1 MKRFTNTKEWC
12 YNLYRNV
19 SIEKKKESGCM
30 KRLKKIY
37 EQRQLHWMILPGVA
51 FMIIFNYIPI
61 YGIIIA
67 FKNYTVVDS
76 LSTAPWVGFDN
87 FKIIMGDSFFWEAV
101 RNTLA
106 ISLMKLFL
114 GFAIPIVL
122 AIMIFEMRDGRLKK
136 FIQTVSYIPHFFSWI
151 VLGGMLISWLS
162 TNGFINQVLMSMGLM
177 DKGVNYLLDAN
188 KYWWIAVLSDL
199 WKEIGWGTILY
210 LAGMSRIDPTF
221 YEAARIDGASKLM
234 QIRKITLPLL
244 TPIISLN
251 LILNVSGLLGSNLD
265 QTLVLM
271 NSQNQN
277 KSEIIN
283 SFVYRMGLTQGDF
296 SYATA
301 VGLGISVIS
310 IILLIITDRVTRK
323 LNDGKSVIL

>member
-1 MKRFTNTKEWC
+1 MKK
-12 YNLYRNV
+12 
-19 SIEKKKESGCM
+19 
-30 KRLKKIY
+30 LKKFY
-37 EQRQLHWMILPGVA
+37 DQWQLHWMVLPGVA
-51 FMIIFNYIPI
+51 FMIVFNYIPI

-67 FKNYTVVDS
+67 FKNYTIVDTVS
-76 LSTAPWVGFDN
+76 SAPWVGLEN
-87 FKIIMGDSFFWEAV
+87 FRIIMEDSFFWEAV

-114 GFAIPIVL
+114 GFAIPIIL
-122 AIMIFEMRDGRLKK
+122 AVMIFEMRDGHLKK
-136 FIQTVSYIPHFFSWI
+136 VIQTISYIPHFFSWI

-162 TNGFINQVLMSMGLM
+162 TNGFINQVMMSLGLM
-177 DKGVNYLLDAN
+177 NQGVNHLLDPD

-199 WKEIGWGTILY
+199 WKEVGWGTILY

-221 YEAARIDGASKLM
+221 YEAARIDGASKLT
-234 QIRKITLPLL
+234 QIRTITLPLL
-244 TPIISLN
+244 APIISLN

-271 NSQNQN
+271 NAQNQN
-277 KSEIIN
+277 KSEVIN

-310 IILLIITDRVTRK
+310 IVLLVITDRITRK
-323 LNDGKSVIL
+323 MNNGRSVIL

>member
-1 MKRFTNTKEWC
+1 MKK
-12 YNLYRNV
+12 
-19 SIEKKKESGCM
+19 
-30 KRLKKIY
+30 LKKFY
-37 EQRQLHWMILPGVA
+37 DQRQLHWMVLPGVA
-51 FMIIFNYIPI
+51 FMIVFNYIPI

-67 FKNYTVVDS
+67 FKNYTIVDTVS
-76 LSTAPWVGFDN
+76 SAPWVGLEN
-87 FKIIMGDSFFWEAV
+87 FRIIMEDSFFWEAV

-114 GFAIPIVL
+114 GFAIPIIL
-122 AIMIFEMRDGRLKK
+122 AVMIFEMRDGHLKK
-136 FIQTVSYIPHFFSWI
+136 VIQTISYIPHFFSWI

-162 TNGFINQVLMSMGLM
+162 TNGFINQVMMSLGLINQ
-177 DKGVNYLLDAN
+177 GVNHLLDPD

-199 WKEIGWGTILY
+199 WKEVGWGTILY

-221 YEAARIDGASKLM
+221 YEAARIDGASKLT
-234 QIRKITLPLL
+234 QIRTITLPLL
-244 TPIISLN
+244 APIISLN

-271 NSQNQN
+271 NAQNQN
-277 KSEIIN
+277 KSEVIN

-310 IILLIITDRVTRK
+310 IVLLVITDRITRK
-323 LNDGKSVIL
+323 MNNGRSVIL

>member
-1 MKRFTNTKEWC
+1 MKK
-12 YNLYRNV
+12 
-19 SIEKKKESGCM
+19 
-30 KRLKKIY
+30 LKKFY
-37 EQRQLHWMILPGVA
+37 DQRQLHWMVLPGVA
-51 FMIIFNYIPI
+51 FMIVFNYIPI

-67 FKNYTVVDS
+67 FKNYTIVDTVS
-76 LSTAPWVGFDN
+76 SAPWVGLEN
-87 FKIIMGDSFFWEAV
+87 FRIIMEDSFFWEAV

-114 GFAIPIVL
+114 GFAIPIIL
-122 AIMIFEMRDGRLKK
+122 AVMIFEMRDGHLKK
-136 FIQTVSYIPHFFSWI
+136 VIQTISYIPHFFSWI
-151 VLGGMLISWLS
+151 VLGGMLITWLS
-162 TNGFINQVLMSMGLM
+162 TNGFINQVMMSLGLM
-177 DKGVNYLLDAN
+177 NQGVNHLLDPD

-199 WKEIGWGTILY
+199 WKEVGWGTILY

-221 YEAARIDGASKLM
+221 YEAARIDGASKLT
-234 QIRKITLPLL
+234 QIRTITLPLL
-244 TPIISLN
+244 APIISLN

-271 NSQNQN
+271 NAQNQN
-277 KSEIIN
+277 KSEVIN

-310 IILLIITDRVTRK
+310 IVLLVITDRITRK
-323 LNDGKSVIL
+323 MNNGRSVIL

>member
-1 MKRFTNTKEWC
+1 MKK
-12 YNLYRNV
+12 
-19 SIEKKKESGCM
+19 
-30 KRLKKIY
+30 LKKFY
-37 EQRQLHWMILPGVA
+37 DQRQLHWMVLPGVA
-51 FMIIFNYIPI
+51 FMIVFNYIPI

-67 FKNYTVVDS
+67 FKNYTIVDTVS
-76 LSTAPWVGFDN
+76 SAPWVGLEN
-87 FKIIMGDSFFWEAV
+87 FRIIMEDSFFWEAV

-114 GFAIPIVL
+114 GFAIPIIL
-122 AIMIFEMRDGRLKK
+122 AVMIFEMRDGHLKK
-136 FIQTVSYIPHFFSWI
+136 VIQTISYIPHFFSWI

-162 TNGFINQVLMSMGLM
+162 TNGFIIQVMMSLGLM
-177 DKGVNYLLDAN
+177 NQGVNHLLDPD
-188 KYWWIAVLSDL
+188 KYCWIAVLSDL
-199 WKEIGWGTILY
+199 WKEVGWGTILY

-221 YEAARIDGASKLM
+221 YEAARIDGASKLT
-234 QIRKITLPLL
+234 QIRTITLPLL
-244 TPIISLN
+244 EPIISLN

-271 NSQNQN
+271 NAQNQN
-277 KSEIIN
+277 KSEVIN

-310 IILLIITDRVTRK
+310 IVLLVITDRITRK
-323 LNDGKSVIL
+323 MNNGRSVIL

>member
-1 MKRFTNTKEWC
+1 
-12 YNLYRNV
+12 
-19 SIEKKKESGCM
+19 
-30 KRLKKIY
+30 
-37 EQRQLHWMILPGVA
+37 
-51 FMIIFNYIPI
+51 NYIPI

-67 FKNYTVVDS
+67 FKNYTIVDTVS
-76 LSTAPWVGFDN
+76 SAPWVGLEN
-87 FKIIMGDSFFWEAV
+87 FRIIMEDSFFWEAV

-114 GFAIPIVL
+114 GFAIPIIL
-122 AIMIFEMRDGRLKK
+122 AVMIFEMRDGHLKK
-136 FIQTVSYIPHFFSWI
+136 VIQTISYIPHFFSWI

-162 TNGFINQVLMSMGLM
+162 TNGFINQVMMSLGLM
-177 DKGVNYLLDAN
+177 NQGVNHLLDPD

-199 WKEIGWGTILY
+199 WKEVGWGTILY

-221 YEAARIDGASKLM
+221 YEAARIDGASKLT
-234 QIRKITLPLL
+234 QIRTITLPLL
-244 TPIISLN
+244 APIISLN

-271 NSQNQN
+271 NAQNQN
-277 KSEIIN
+277 KSEVIN

-310 IILLIITDRVTRK
+310 IVLLVITDRITRK
-323 LNDGKSVIL
+323 MNNGRSVIL

>member
-1 MKRFTNTKEWC
+1 MKK
-12 YNLYRNV
+12 
-19 SIEKKKESGCM
+19 
-30 KRLKKIY
+30 LKKFY
-37 EQRQLHWMILPGVA
+37 DQRQLHWMVLPGVA
-51 FMIIFNYIPI
+51 FMIVFNYIPI

-67 FKNYTVVDS
+67 FKNYTIVDTVS
-76 LSTAPWVGFDN
+76 SAPWVGLEN
-87 FKIIMGDSFFWEAV
+87 FRIIMEDSFFWEAV

-114 GFAIPIVL
+114 GFAIPIIL
-122 AIMIFEMRDGRLKK
+122 AVMIFEMRDGHLKK
-136 FIQTVSYIPHFFSWI
+136 VIQTISYIPHFFSWI

-162 TNGFINQVLMSMGLM
+162 TNGFINQVMMSLGLM
-177 DKGVNYLLDAN
+177 NQGVNHLLDPD

-199 WKEIGWGTILY
+199 WKEVGWGTILY

-221 YEAARIDGASKLM
+221 YEAARIDGASKLT
-234 QIRKITLPLL
+234 QIRTITLPLL
-244 TPIISLN
+244 APIISLN
-251 LILNVSGLLGSNLD
+251 LILNVSDLLGSNLD

-271 NSQNQN
+271 NAQNQN
-277 KSEIIN
+277 KSEVIN

-310 IILLIITDRVTRK
+310 IVLLVITDRITRK
-323 LNDGKSVIL
+323 MNNGRSVIL

>member
-1 MKRFTNTKEWC
+1 MKK
-12 YNLYRNV
+12 
-19 SIEKKKESGCM
+19 
-30 KRLKKIY
+30 LKKFY
-37 EQRQLHWMILPGVA
+37 DQRQLHWMVLPGVA
-51 FMIIFNYIPI
+51 FMIVFNYIPI

-67 FKNYTVVDS
+67 FKNYTIVDTVS
-76 LSTAPWVGFDN
+76 SAPWVGLEN
-87 FKIIMGDSFFWEAV
+87 FRIIMEDSFFWEAV

-114 GFAIPIVL
+114 GFAIPIILSV
-122 AIMIFEMRDGRLKK
+122 MIFEMRDGHLKK
-136 FIQTVSYIPHFFSWI
+136 VIQTISYIPHFFSWI

-162 TNGFINQVLMSMGLM
+162 TNGFINQVMMSLGLM
-177 DKGVNYLLDAN
+177 NQGVNHLLDPD

-199 WKEIGWGTILY
+199 WKEVGWGTILY

-221 YEAARIDGASKLM
+221 YEAARIDGASKLT
-234 QIRKITLPLL
+234 QIRTITLPLL
-244 TPIISLN
+244 APIISLN

-271 NSQNQN
+271 NAQNQN
-277 KSEIIN
+277 KSEVIN

-310 IILLIITDRVTRK
+310 IVLLVITDRITRK
-323 LNDGKSVIL
+323 MNNGRSVIL

>member
-1 MKRFTNTKEWC
+1 MKK
-12 YNLYRNV
+12 
-19 SIEKKKESGCM
+19 
-30 KRLKKIY
+30 LKKFY
-37 EQRQLHWMILPGVA
+37 DQRQLHWMVLPGVA
-51 FMIIFNYIPI
+51 FMIVFNYIPI

-67 FKNYTVVDS
+67 FKNYTIVDTVS
-76 LSTAPWVGFDN
+76 SAPWVGLEN
-87 FKIIMGDSFFWEAV
+87 FRIIMEDSFFWEAV

-114 GFAIPIVL
+114 GFAIPIIL
-122 AIMIFEMRDGRLKK
+122 AVMIFEMRDGHLKK
-136 FIQTVSYIPHFFSWI
+136 VIQTISYIPHFFSWI

-162 TNGFINQVLMSMGLM
+162 TNGFINQVMMSLGLM
-177 DKGVNYLLDAN
+177 NQGVNHLLDPD

-199 WKEIGWGTILY
+199 WKEVGWGTILY

-221 YEAARIDGASKLM
+221 YETARIDGASKLT
-234 QIRKITLPLL
+234 QIRTITLPLL
-244 TPIISLN
+244 APIISLN

-271 NSQNQN
+271 NAQNQN
-277 KSEIIN
+277 KSEVIN

-310 IILLIITDRVTRK
+310 IVLLVITDRITRK
-323 LNDGKSVIL
+323 MNNGRSVIL

>member
-1 MKRFTNTKEWC
+1 MKK
-12 YNLYRNV
+12 
-19 SIEKKKESGCM
+19 
-30 KRLKKIY
+30 LKKFY
-37 EQRQLHWMILPGVA
+37 DRRQLHWMVLPGVA
-51 FMIIFNYIPI
+51 FMIVFNYIPI

-67 FKNYTVVDS
+67 FKNYTIVDTVS
-76 LSTAPWVGFDN
+76 SAPWVGLEN
-87 FKIIMGDSFFWEAV
+87 FRIIMEDSFFGEAV

-114 GFAIPIVL
+114 GFAIPIIL
-122 AIMIFEMRDGRLKK
+122 AVMIFEMRDGHLKK
-136 FIQTVSYIPHFFSWI
+136 VIQTISYIPHFFSWI

-162 TNGFINQVLMSMGLM
+162 TNGFINQVMMSLGLM
-177 DKGVNYLLDAN
+177 NQGVNHLLDPD

-199 WKEIGWGTILY
+199 WKEVGWGTILY

-221 YEAARIDGASKLM
+221 YEAARIDGASKLT
-234 QIRKITLPLL
+234 QIRTITLPLL
-244 TPIISLN
+244 APIISLN

-271 NSQNQN
+271 NAQNQN
-277 KSEIIN
+277 KSEVIN

-310 IILLIITDRVTRK
+310 IVLLVITDRITRK
-323 LNDGKSVIL
+323 MNNGRSVIL

>member
-1 MKRFTNTKEWC
+1 MKK
-12 YNLYRNV
+12 
-19 SIEKKKESGCM
+19 
-30 KRLKKIY
+30 LKKFY
-37 EQRQLHWMILPGVA
+37 DQRQLHWMVLPGVA
-51 FMIIFNYIPI
+51 FMIVFNYIPI

-67 FKNYTVVDS
+67 FKNYTIVDTVS
-76 LSTAPWVGFDN
+76 SAPWVGLEN
-87 FKIIMGDSFFWEAV
+87 FRIILEDSFFWEAV

-114 GFAIPIVL
+114 GFAIPIIL
-122 AIMIFEMRDGRLKK
+122 AVMIFEMRDGHLKK
-136 FIQTVSYIPHFFSWI
+136 VIQTISYIPHFFSWI

-162 TNGFINQVLMSMGLM
+162 TNGFINQVMMSLGLM
-177 DKGVNYLLDAN
+177 NQGVNHLLDPD

-199 WKEIGWGTILY
+199 WKEVGWGTILY

-221 YEAARIDGASKLM
+221 YEAARIDGASKLT
-234 QIRKITLPLL
+234 QIRTITLPLL
-244 TPIISLN
+244 APIISLN

-271 NSQNQN
+271 NAQNQN
-277 KSEIIN
+277 KSEVIN

-310 IILLIITDRVTRK
+310 IVLLVITDRITRK
-323 LNDGKSVIL
+323 MNNGRSVIL

>member
-1 MKRFTNTKEWC
+1 MKK
-12 YNLYRNV
+12 
-19 SIEKKKESGCM
+19 
-30 KRLKKIY
+30 LKKFY
-37 EQRQLHWMILPGVA
+37 DQRQLHWMVLPGVA
-51 FMIIFNYIPI
+51 FMIVFNYIPI

-67 FKNYTVVDS
+67 FKNYTIVDTVS
-76 LSTAPWVGFDN
+76 SAPWVGLEN
-87 FKIIMGDSFFWEAV
+87 FRIIMEDSFFWEAV

-114 GFAIPIVL
+114 GFAIPIIL
-122 AIMIFEMRDGRLKK
+122 AVMIFEMRDGHLKK
-136 FIQTVSYIPHFFSWI
+136 VIQTISYIPHFFSWI

-162 TNGFINQVLMSMGLM
+162 TNGFINQVMMSLGLM
-177 DKGVNYLLDAN
+177 NQGVNHLLDPD

-199 WKEIGWGTILY
+199 WKEVGWGTILY

-221 YEAARIDGASKLM
+221 YEAARIDGASKLT
-234 QIRKITLPLL
+234 QIRTITLPLL
-244 TPIISLN
+244 APIISLT

-271 NSQNQN
+271 NAQNQN
-277 KSEIIN
+277 KSEVIN

-310 IILLIITDRVTRK
+310 IVLLVITDRITRK
-323 LNDGKSVIL
+323 MNNGRSVIL

>member
-1 MKRFTNTKEWC
+1 MKK
-12 YNLYRNV
+12 
-19 SIEKKKESGCM
+19 
-30 KRLKKIY
+30 LKKFY
-37 EQRQLHWMILPGVA
+37 DQRQLHWMVLPGVA
-51 FMIIFNYIPI
+51 FMIVFNYIPI

-67 FKNYTVVDS
+67 FKNYTIVDTVS
-76 LSTAPWVGFDN
+76 SAPWVGLEN
-87 FKIIMGDSFFWEAV
+87 FRIIMEDSFFWEAV

-114 GFAIPIVL
+114 GFAIPIIL
-122 AIMIFEMRDGRLKK
+122 AVMIFEMRDGHLKK
-136 FIQTVSYIPHFFSWI
+136 VIQTISYIPHFFSWI

-162 TNGFINQVLMSMGLM
+162 TNGFINQVMMSLGLM
-177 DKGVNYLLDAN
+177 NQGVNHLLDPD

-199 WKEIGWGTILY
+199 WKEVGWGTILY

-221 YEAARIDGASKLM
+221 YEAARIDGASKLT
-234 QIRKITLPLL
+234 QIRTITLPLL
-244 TPIISLN
+244 APIISLN

-265 QTLVLM
+265 QTLILM
-271 NSQNQN
+271 NAQNQN
-277 KSEIIN
+277 KSEVIN

-310 IILLIITDRVTRK
+310 IVLLVITDRITRK
-323 LNDGKSVIL
+323 MNNGRSVIL

>member
-1 MKRFTNTKEWC
+1 MKK
-12 YNLYRNV
+12 
-19 SIEKKKESGCM
+19 
-30 KRLKKIY
+30 LKKFY
-37 EQRQLHWMILPGVA
+37 DQRQLHWMVLPGVA
-51 FMIIFNYIPI
+51 FMIVFNYIPI

-67 FKNYTVVDS
+67 FKNYTIVDTVS
-76 LSTAPWVGFDN
+76 SAPWVGLEN
-87 FKIIMGDSFFWEAV
+87 FRIIMEDSFFWAAV

-106 ISLMKLFL
+106 LSLMKLFL
-114 GFAIPIVL
+114 GFAIPIIL
-122 AIMIFEMRDGRLKK
+122 AVMIFEMRDGHLKK
-136 FIQTVSYIPHFFSWI
+136 VIQTISYIPHFFSWI

-162 TNGFINQVLMSMGLM
+162 TNGFINQVMMSLGLM
-177 DKGVNYLLDAN
+177 NQGVNHLLDPD

-199 WKEIGWGTILY
+199 WKEVGWGTILY

-221 YEAARIDGASKLM
+221 YEAARIDGASKLT
-234 QIRKITLPLL
+234 QIRTITLPLL
-244 TPIISLN
+244 APIISLN

-271 NSQNQN
+271 NAQNQN
-277 KSEIIN
+277 KSEVIN

-310 IILLIITDRVTRK
+310 IVLLVITDRITRK
-323 LNDGKSVIL
+323 MNNGRSVIL

>member
-1 MKRFTNTKEWC
+1 MKK
-12 YNLYRNV
+12 
-19 SIEKKKESGCM
+19 
-30 KRLKKIY
+30 LKKFY
-37 EQRQLHWMILPGVA
+37 DQRQLHWMVLPGVA
-51 FMIIFNYIPI
+51 FMIVFNYIPI

-67 FKNYTVVDS
+67 FKNYTIVDTVS
-76 LSTAPWVGFDN
+76 SAPWVGLEN
-87 FKIIMGDSFFWEAV
+87 FRIIMEDRFFWEAV

-114 GFAIPIVL
+114 GFAIPIIL
-122 AIMIFEMRDGRLKK
+122 AVMIFDMRAGHLNKV
-136 FIQTVSYIPHFFSWI
+136 IQTISYIPHFFSSI

-162 TNGFINQVLMSMGLM
+162 TNGFINQVMMSLGLM
-177 DKGVNYLLDAN
+177 NQGVNHLLDPD

-199 WKEIGWGTILY
+199 WKEVGWGTILY

-221 YEAARIDGASKLM
+221 YEAARIDGASKLT
-234 QIRKITLPLL
+234 QIRTITLPLL
-244 TPIISLN
+244 APIISLN

-271 NSQNQN
+271 NAQNQN
-277 KSEIIN
+277 KSEVIN

-310 IILLIITDRVTRK
+310 IVLLVITDRITRK
-323 LNDGKSVIL
+323 MNNGRSVIL

>member
-1 MKRFTNTKEWC
+1 MKK
-12 YNLYRNV
+12 
-19 SIEKKKESGCM
+19 
-30 KRLKKIY
+30 LKKFY
-37 EQRQLHWMILPGVA
+37 DQRQLHWMVLPGVA
-51 FMIIFNYIPI
+51 FMIVFNYIPI

-67 FKNYTVVDS
+67 FKNYTIVDTVS
-76 LSTAPWVGFDN
+76 SAPWVGLEN
-87 FKIIMGDSFFWEAV
+87 FRIIMEDSFFWEAV

-114 GFAIPIVL
+114 GFAIPIIL
-122 AIMIFEMRDGRLKK
+122 AVMIFEMRDGHLKK
-136 FIQTVSYIPHFFSWI
+136 MIQTISYIPHFFSWI

-162 TNGFINQVLMSMGLM
+162 TNGFINQVMMSLGLM
-177 DKGVNYLLDAN
+177 NQGVNHLLDPD

-199 WKEIGWGTILY
+199 WKEVGWGTILY

-221 YEAARIDGASKLM
+221 YEAARIDGASKLT
-234 QIRKITLPLL
+234 QIRTITLPLL
-244 TPIISLN
+244 APIISLN

-271 NSQNQN
+271 NAQNQN
-277 KSEIIN
+277 KSEVIN

-310 IILLIITDRVTRK
+310 IVLLVITDRITRK
-323 LNDGKSVIL
+323 MNNGRSVIL

>member
-1 MKRFTNTKEWC
+1 MKK
-12 YNLYRNV
+12 
-19 SIEKKKESGCM
+19 
-30 KRLKKIY
+30 LKKFY
-37 EQRQLHWMILPGVA
+37 DQRQLHWMVLPGVA
-51 FMIIFNYIPI
+51 FMIVFNYIPI

-67 FKNYTVVDS
+67 FKNYTIVDTVS
-76 LSTAPWVGFDN
+76 SAPWVGLEN
-87 FKIIMGDSFFWEAV
+87 FRIIMEDSFFWEAV

-114 GFAIPIVL
+114 GFAILIIL
-122 AIMIFEMRDGRLKK
+122 AVMIFEMRDGHLKK
-136 FIQTVSYIPHFFSWI
+136 VIQTISYIPHFFSWI

-162 TNGFINQVLMSMGLM
+162 TNGFINQVMMSLGLM
-177 DKGVNYLLDAN
+177 NQGVNHLLDPD

-199 WKEIGWGTILY
+199 WKEVGWGTILY

-221 YEAARIDGASKLM
+221 YEAARIDGASKLT
-234 QIRKITLPLL
+234 QIRTITLPLL
-244 TPIISLN
+244 APIISLN

-271 NSQNQN
+271 NAQNQN
-277 KSEIIN
+277 KSEVIN

-310 IILLIITDRVTRK
+310 IVLLVITDRITRK
-323 LNDGKSVIL
+323 MNNGRSVIL

>member
-1 MKRFTNTKEWC
+1 MKK
-12 YNLYRNV
+12 
-19 SIEKKKESGCM
+19 
-30 KRLKKIY
+30 LKKFY
-37 EQRQLHWMILPGVA
+37 DQRQLHWMVLPGVA
-51 FMIIFNYIPI
+51 FMIVFNYIPI

-67 FKNYTVVDS
+67 FKNYTIVDTVS
-76 LSTAPWVGFDN
+76 SAPWVGLEN
-87 FKIIMGDSFFWEAV
+87 FRIIMEDSFFWEAV

-114 GFAIPIVL
+114 GFAIPIIL
-122 AIMIFEMRDGRLKK
+122 AVMIFEMRDGHLKK
-136 FIQTVSYIPHFFSWI
+136 VIQTISYIPHFFSWI

-162 TNGFINQVLMSMGLM
+162 TNGFINQVMMSLGLM
-177 DKGVNYLLDAN
+177 NQGVNHLLDPD

-199 WKEIGWGTILY
+199 WKEVGWGTILY
-210 LAGMSRIDPTF
+210 LAGMSRIDSTF
-221 YEAARIDGASKLM
+221 YEAARIDGASKLT
-234 QIRKITLPLL
+234 QIRTITLPLL
-244 TPIISLN
+244 APIISLN

-271 NSQNQN
+271 NAQNQN
-277 KSEIIN
+277 KSEVIN

-310 IILLIITDRVTRK
+310 IVLLVITDRITRK
-323 LNDGKSVIL
+323 MNNGRSVIL

>member
-1 MKRFTNTKEWC
+1 MKK
-12 YNLYRNV
+12 
-19 SIEKKKESGCM
+19 
-30 KRLKKIY
+30 LKKFY
-37 EQRQLHWMILPGVA
+37 DQRQLHWMVLPGVA
-51 FMIIFNYIPI
+51 FMIVFNYIPI

-67 FKNYTVVDS
+67 FKNYTIVDTVS
-76 LSTAPWVGFDN
+76 SAPWVGLEN
-87 FKIIMGDSFFWEAV
+87 FRIIMEDSFFWEAV

-114 GFAIPIVL
+114 GFAIPIIL
-122 AIMIFEMRDGRLKK
+122 AVMIFEMRDGHLKK
-136 FIQTVSYIPHFFSWI
+136 VIQTISYIPHFFSWI

-162 TNGFINQVLMSMGLM
+162 TNGFINQVMMSLGLM
-177 DKGVNYLLDAN
+177 NQGVNHLLDPD

-199 WKEIGWGTILY
+199 WKEVGWGTILY

-221 YEAARIDGASKLM
+221 YEAARIDGASKLT
-234 QIRKITLPLL
+234 QIRAITLPLL
-244 TPIISLN
+244 APIISLN
-251 LILNVSGLLGSNLD
+251 LILNVSGLFGSNLD

-271 NSQNQN
+271 NAQNQN
-277 KSEIIN
+277 KSEVIN

-310 IILLIITDRVTRK
+310 IVLLVITDRITRK
-323 LNDGKSVIL
+323 MNNGRSVIL

>member
-1 MKRFTNTKEWC
+1 MKK
-12 YNLYRNV
+12 
-19 SIEKKKESGCM
+19 
-30 KRLKKIY
+30 LKKFY
-37 EQRQLHWMILPGVA
+37 DQRQLNWMVLPGVA
-51 FMIIFNYIPI
+51 FMIVFNYIPI

-67 FKNYTVVDS
+67 FKNYTIVDTVS
-76 LSTAPWVGFDN
+76 SAPWVGLEN
-87 FKIIMGDSFFWEAV
+87 FRIIMEDSFFWEAV

-114 GFAIPIVL
+114 GFAIPIIL
-122 AIMIFEMRDGRLKK
+122 AVMIFEMRDGHLKK
-136 FIQTVSYIPHFFSWI
+136 VIQTISYIPHFFSWI

-162 TNGFINQVLMSMGLM
+162 TNGFINQVMMSLGLM
-177 DKGVNYLLDAN
+177 NQGVNHLLDPD

-199 WKEIGWGTILY
+199 WKEVGWGTILY

-221 YEAARIDGASKLM
+221 YEAARIDGASKLT
-234 QIRKITLPLL
+234 QIRTITLPLL
-244 TPIISLN
+244 APIISLN

-271 NSQNQN
+271 NAQNQN
-277 KSEIIN
+277 KSEVIN

-310 IILLIITDRVTRK
+310 IVLLVITDRITRK
-323 LNDGKSVIL
+323 MNNGRSVIL

>member
-1 MKRFTNTKEWC
+1 MKK
-12 YNLYRNV
+12 
-19 SIEKKKESGCM
+19 
-30 KRLKKIY
+30 LKKFY
-37 EQRQLHWMILPGVA
+37 DQRQLHWMVLPGVA
-51 FMIIFNYIPI
+51 FMIVFNYIPI

-67 FKNYTVVDS
+67 FKNYTIVDTVS
-76 LSTAPWVGFDN
+76 SAPWVGLEN
-87 FKIIMGDSFFWEAV
+87 FRIIMEDSFFWEAV

-114 GFAIPIVL
+114 GFAIPIIL
-122 AIMIFEMRDGRLKK
+122 AVMIFEMRDGHLKK
-136 FIQTVSYIPHFFSWI
+136 VIQTISYIPHFFSWI

-162 TNGFINQVLMSMGLM
+162 TNGFINQVMMSLGLM
-177 DKGVNYLLDAN
+177 NQGVNHLLDPD

-199 WKEIGWGTILY
+199 WKEVGWGTILY

-221 YEAARIDGASKLM
+221 YEAARIDGASKLT
-234 QIRKITLPLL
+234 QIRTITLPLL
-244 TPIISLN
+244 APIISLN

-271 NSQNQN
+271 NAQNQN
-277 KSEIIN
+277 KSEVIN

-310 IILLIITDRVTRK
+310 IVLLVITDRITSKMNNGR
-323 LNDGKSVIL
+323 SVIL

>member
-1 MKRFTNTKEWC
+1 MKK
-12 YNLYRNV
+12 
-19 SIEKKKESGCM
+19 
-30 KRLKKIY
+30 LKKFY
-37 EQRQLHWMILPGVA
+37 DQRQLHWMVLPGVA
-51 FMIIFNYIPI
+51 FMIVFNYIPI

-67 FKNYTVVDS
+67 FKNYTIVDTVS
-76 LSTAPWVGFDN
+76 SAPWVGLEN
-87 FKIIMGDSFFWEAV
+87 FRIIMEDSFFWEAV

-114 GFAIPIVL
+114 GFAIPIIL
-122 AIMIFEMRDGRLKK
+122 AVMIFEMRDGHLKK
-136 FIQTVSYIPHFFSWI
+136 VIQTISYIPHFFSWI

-162 TNGFINQVLMSMGLM
+162 TNGFINQVMMSLGLM
-177 DKGVNYLLDAN
+177 NQGVNHLLDPD

-199 WKEIGWGTILY
+199 WKEVGWGTILY
-210 LAGMSRIDPTF
+210 LASMSRIDPTF
-221 YEAARIDGASKLM
+221 YEAARIDGASKLT
-234 QIRKITLPLL
+234 QIRTITLPLL
-244 TPIISLN
+244 APIISLN

-271 NSQNQN
+271 NAQNQN
-277 KSEIIN
+277 KSEVIN

-310 IILLIITDRVTRK
+310 IVLLVITDRITRK
-323 LNDGKSVIL
+323 MNNGRSVIL

>member
-1 MKRFTNTKEWC
+1 MKK
-12 YNLYRNV
+12 
-19 SIEKKKESGCM
+19 
-30 KRLKKIY
+30 LKKFY
-37 EQRQLHWMILPGVA
+37 DQRQLHWMVLPGVA
-51 FMIIFNYIPI
+51 FMIVFNYIPI

-67 FKNYTVVDS
+67 FKNYTIVDTVS
-76 LSTAPWVGFDN
+76 SAPWVGLEN
-87 FKIIMGDSFFWEAV
+87 FRIIMEDSFFWEAV

-114 GFAIPIVL
+114 GFAIPIIL
-122 AIMIFEMRDGRLKK
+122 AVMIFEMRDGHLKK
-136 FIQTVSYIPHFFSWI
+136 VIQTISYIPHFFSWI

-162 TNGFINQVLMSMGLM
+162 TNGFINQVMMSLGLM
-177 DKGVNYLLDAN
+177 NQGVNHLLDPD

-199 WKEIGWGTILY
+199 WKEVGWGTILY

-221 YEAARIDGASKLM
+221 YEAARIDGASKLTH
-234 QIRKITLPLL
+234 IRTITLPLL
-244 TPIISLN
+244 APIISLN

-271 NSQNQN
+271 NAQNQN
-277 KSEIIN
+277 KSEVIN

-310 IILLIITDRVTRK
+310 IVLLVITDRITRK
-323 LNDGKSVIL
+323 MNNGRSVIL

>member
-1 MKRFTNTKEWC
+1 MKK
-12 YNLYRNV
+12 
-19 SIEKKKESGCM
+19 
-30 KRLKKIY
+30 LKKFY
-37 EQRQLHWMILPGVA
+37 DQRQLHWMVLPGVA
-51 FMIIFNYIPI
+51 FMIVFNYIPI

-67 FKNYTVVDS
+67 FKNYTIVDTVS
-76 LSTAPWVGFDN
+76 SAPWVGLEN
-87 FKIIMGDSFFWEAV
+87 FRIIMEDSFFWEAV

-114 GFAIPIVL
+114 GFAIPIIL
-122 AIMIFEMRDGRLKK
+122 AVMIFEMRDGHLKK
-136 FIQTVSYIPHFFSWI
+136 VIQTISYIPHFFSWI

-162 TNGFINQVLMSMGLM
+162 TNGFINQVMMSLGLM
-177 DKGVNYLLDAN
+177 DQGVNHLLDPD

-199 WKEIGWGTILY
+199 WKEVGWGTILY

-221 YEAARIDGASKLM
+221 YEAARIDGASKLT
-234 QIRKITLPLL
+234 QIRTITLPLL
-244 TPIISLN
+244 APIISLN

-271 NSQNQN
+271 NAQNQN
-277 KSEIIN
+277 KSEVIN

-310 IILLIITDRVTRK
+310 IVLLVITDRITRK
-323 LNDGKSVIL
+323 MNNGRSVIL